1 MSNRYTTSF
10 IAGACVSLLA
20 ATPAHADKTMKPRG
34 PVPVPAAN
42 LKWSDLD
49 PSGAPGV
56 KVADLWG
63 DHRKGP
69 FGAMFK
75 LPAGFAAPL
84 HTHSHDMRVVII
96 SGSYIQQPEG
106 KAEFTLGPG
115 SYLLQPGGNYRH
127 ITRCDKASACV
138 FLVTSSGAF
147 DLLPAQP
154 KTAQ

>member
-1 MSNRYTTSF
+1 MSNRYATVF
-10 IAGACVSLLA
+10 IAGACISVLA
-20 ATPAHADKTMKPRG
+20 ATLANADKTMKLRG
-34 PVPVPAAN
+34 PVPISAAD

-49 PSGAPGV
+49 PTGAPGV

-75 LPAGFAAPL
+75 LPSGFAAPL
-84 HTHSHDMRVVII
+84 HTHTHDMRVVII

-106 KAEFTLGPG
+106 KAEFSLGPG

-127 ITRCDKASACV
+127 TTRCDKASDCV
-138 FLVTSSGAF
+138 FLVTSNGAF

-154 KTAQ
+154 TTAQ